1 MLWLKNISNYMKENS
16 NNKKKIMF
24 LITGSEIGG
33 AEIVVKNIIF
43 NLDYEKFLPIFVSIR
58 PLGKIGEEI
67 GRRCKA
73 VSLDVNKKF
82 NLLFLWKLYKIIKHE
97 EIDILHCHLF
107 HANLIGRII
116 GKISGVP
123 FIISTIHTDNFGS
136 DLRYFLLKITD
147 FLGDKTI
154 VVSQKIKDELIK
166 RKIVAPDKI
175 KVIYN
180 GVAENKKIV
189 TEDELN
195 KKKEYLKIE
204 KNYPIILSVGRL
216 NKIKGHIYLIKALN
230 ILKIKYPN
238 LRLLL
243 IGDGPE
249 KKILENKIGQLGL
262 SKNILF
268 LGEIRDLDIY
278 YQLSD
283 IFVLPSINEG
293 FGLSVVEAM
302 SNKLLAIATRVGGV
316 PEIIEEGISGYM
328 ANPEDENSIAHVIDR
343 ILNLNEEE
351 KKVIINNAY
360 LNFKSKFSLE
370 KMISNYESLYL
381 S

>member
-1 MLWLKNISNYMKENS
+1 M
-16 NNKKKIMF
+16 
-24 LITGSEIGG
+24 
-33 AEIVVKNIIF
+33 
-43 NLDYEKFLPIFVSIR
+43 
-58 PLGKIGEEI
+58 
-67 GRRCKA
+67 
-73 VSLDVNKKF
+73 
-82 NLLFLWKLYKIIKHE
+82 
-97 EIDILHCHLF
+97 
-107 HANLIGRII
+107 
-116 GKISGVP
+116 
-123 FIISTIHTDNFGS
+123 
-136 DLRYFLLKITD
+136 
-147 FLGDKTI
+147 
-154 VVSQKIKDELIK
+154 
-166 RKIVAPDKI
+166 
-175 KVIYN
+175 
-180 GVAENKKIV
+180 
-189 TEDELN
+189 N